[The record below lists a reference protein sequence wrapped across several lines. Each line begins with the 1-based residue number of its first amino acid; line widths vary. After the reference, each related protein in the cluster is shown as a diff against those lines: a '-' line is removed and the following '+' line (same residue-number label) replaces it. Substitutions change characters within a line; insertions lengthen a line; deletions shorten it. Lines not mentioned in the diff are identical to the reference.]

1 MLCTSSYLLYATAMI
16 ASSSLSGAPPR
27 DAVLVSPAW
36 VRDHLQDRNIVL
48 LHVGPREGYEK
59 AHIPG
64 ARYLGY
70 NTFSDRSADGLA
82 LELPPLS
89 RLDSAFASLGVSKD
103 SRVILYFGSGWVSPT
118 TRAWLTLE
126 HMGLGSRTSI
136 MDGGLE
142 AWMAAGFPVSR
153 DVPPAGTGTLRTVA
167 SPGIVVDAKQV
178 SAGLKQ
184 SRFRLIDER
193 DREFYLGLDAGSGT
207 RPGHLPGAKSLP
219 FTSVTDS
226 SGRFLPNAELTRLF
240 AAAGVS
246 PGDELV
252 VYCHIGQ
259 QATAVVFAARLIGIK
274 ARLYDGSYQ
283 DWTRNEQ
290 NAVEG
295 AVPAT
300 RGGLISTDALAQRLT
315 AREVTLID
323 LRSDLNQY
331 LADHLP
337 GAVYL
342 HYETL
347 RASSRG
353 VPADVLSGENY
364 AAIWSRLGI
373 RRDRPVVVY
382 SSGDAQDFNATF
394 LTWLLSGFRHPEV
407 YVLDGGYGK
416 WKAEGRPLD
425 RSYPEIAAV
434 QYAVEPYMLE
444 QIAGEHIHHML
455 GQKDIVIVDV
465 RPADQFNGTAGAQVR
480 RGRIPGAVNRFW
492 HDNLVTVNGV
502 TQWKPVEVLR
512 KEYAEKGITP
522 DRTVIVYCNTGT
534 EASHAYF
541 ALKHLLGYPKVLVYV
556 PSWTEWSEKSEWPVE
571 SGVAATANGTA
582 PAAAAGGRSC
592 SDQ

>member
-1 MLCTSSYLLYATAMI
+1 MLSTSSYLLYATAML
-16 ASSSLSGAPPR
+16 ASTLPGSPAR
-27 DAVLVSPAW
+27 NAALVSPAW
-36 VRDHLQDRNIVL
+36 VHEHLQDRNIVL

-59 AHIPG
+59 AHLPG
-64 ARYLGY
+64 ARFLAY

-82 LELPPLS
+82 LELPPIA
-89 RLDSAFASLGVSKD
+89 RLDSAFAALGVRKD
-103 SRVILYFGSGWVSPT
+103 SRIILYFGSGWVSPT

-126 HMGLGSRTSI
+126 YMGLGHRTSI

-142 AWMAAGFPVSR
+142 AWSAAGFPVSR
-153 DVPPAGTGTLRTVA
+153 EVPAAGTGTLKTVP
-167 SPGIVVDAKQV
+167 SPAIVVDAAQV
-178 SAGLKQ
+178 SAGFRQ
-184 SRFRLIDER
+184 NRFRLIDAR

-207 RPGHLPGAKSLP
+207 RPGHLPGARSLP
-219 FTSVTDS
+219 YTSVTDS
-226 SGRFLPNAELTRLF
+226 AGRFLPNVELTRLF

-246 PGDELV
+246 PGDDLV

-259 QATAVVFAARLIGIK
+259 QATAIVFAARLVGIK

-290 NAVEG
+290 NLVEG

-300 RGGLISTDALAQRLT
+300 KGGLISTDALAPRL
-315 AREVTLID
+315 AAHDVTLID

-353 VPADVLSGENY
+353 VPADVLSADNY

-416 WKAEGRPLD
+416 WKAEGKPLD

-434 QYAVEPYMLE
+434 PYSVEPYMLD
-444 QIAGEHIHHML
+444 QVAGEHVHHML
-455 GQKDIVIVDV
+455 GQKDVVIVDV
-465 RPADQFNGTAGAQVR
+465 RPADQFTGSAGAQVR

-492 HDNLVTVNGV
+492 HDDLTTVNGV
-502 TQWKPVEVLR
+502 TQWKAVEALR
-512 KEYAEKGITP
+512 KEYADKGITP

-556 PSWTEWSEKSEWPVE
+556 PSWTEWSGKAEWPVE
-571 SGVAATANGTA
+571 SGVAASATGSSGGTA
-582 PAAAAGGRSC
+582 APGRSC